1 MEKQYGE
8 LTTVMRDAWMREATE
23 ANYLGLGS
31 ALMLDGKPAEAY
43 ELLKESLEKFAYEP
57 ETGNVSLSTDAALWL
72 IVAAR
77 ATGDDVLAS
86 DLIGKAGVQV
96 SNVVEQRFY
105 VLREQSSWAAY
116 YALAGQRIRALYTLQ
131 QAAEQGFAIPGSI
144 ETPFFN
150 SLKNNPDFQAI
161 LEQVRDNQ
169 AAMRNKVMAW
179 DNLLPG

>member
-1 MEKQYGE
+1 MERQYGE
-8 LTTVMRDAWMREATE
+8 LTKFMRDAWMREATE

-31 ALMLDGKPAEAY
+31 ALMLVGKPAEAY
-43 ELLKESLEKFAYEP
+43 ELLKESLEQFAYEP

-77 ATGDDVLAS
+77 GTGDDVLAN

-105 VLREQSSWAAY
+105 VLEDQSLWAAY

-131 QAAEQGFAIPGSI
+131 QAAEKGFAVPGSL

-150 SLKNNPDFQAI
+150 SLKDHPDFQAI
-161 LEQVRDNQ
+161 LEQVRVNQ
-169 AAMRNKVMAW
+169 AAMRNKVLAL
-179 DNLLPG
+179 DNLLQD